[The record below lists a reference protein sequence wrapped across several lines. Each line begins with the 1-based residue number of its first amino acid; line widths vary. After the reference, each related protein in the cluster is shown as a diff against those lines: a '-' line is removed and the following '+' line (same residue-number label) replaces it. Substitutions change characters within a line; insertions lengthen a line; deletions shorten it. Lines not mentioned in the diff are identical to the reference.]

1 MQHKLMLKNERSTC
15 MEEEKKVIIS
25 GIDIPF
31 MDLVVLL
38 IKLAL
43 ASIPAIIVIFAFFS
57 VVSTLFGSFF
67 NLFMFRI

>member
-1 MQHKLMLKNERSTC
+1 
-15 MEEEKKVIIS
+15 MEDEKKVIIN

-43 ASIPAIIVIFAFFS
+43 ASIPAMIVIFGFLALM
-57 VVSTLFGSFF
+57 STIFGGVF
-67 NLFMFRI
+67 NMFMFRI

>member
-1 MQHKLMLKNERSTC
+1 MDD
-15 MEEEKKVIIS
+15 EKKVIIN

-43 ASIPAIIVIFAFFS
+43 ASIPAMIVIFGFLS
-57 VVSTLFGSFF
+57 LMSTIFGGVF

>member
-1 MQHKLMLKNERSTC
+1 MDD
-15 MEEEKKVIIS
+15 EKKIIIS

-43 ASIPAIIVIFAFFS
+43 ASIPAMIVIFGFVMLMS
-57 VVSTLFGSFF
+57 SLFGSIF